1 MSLVTTDKPHYERNS
16 NDSPSLPL
24 NSNSS
29 DTSKD
34 PTSFTKKPRMTME
47 DKDLNYFKNKA
58 FKSEESMDSII
69 NEQVQQ
75 SILPKA
81 KKHIVIYH
89 KIGKIDKKKL
99 EEIN

>member
-1 MSLVTTDKPHYERNS
+1 MSLVTTDKPHYQRNS

-34 PTSFTKKPRMTME
+34 LTSFTKKPRMTM
-47 DKDLNYFKNKA
+47 DDKA

-81 KKHIVIYH
+81 KKHIVIQH

>member
-1 MSLVTTDKPHYERNS
+1 MSLVTTDKPHNERNS

-47 DKDLNYFKNKA
+47 EVDLDNFNNKV
-58 FKSEESMDSII
+58 FLTEESIDSII
-69 NEQVQQ
+69 NEQVQ
-75 SILPKA
+75 
-81 KKHIVIYH
+81 
-89 KIGKIDKKKL
+89 
-99 EEIN
+99 